1 MCLHSCLANPRLGTH
16 PVSCDE
22 SCRGGRVHTVL
33 LLVALLW
40 PLGHRGVGG
49 DRAHGRQGGCR
60 ACRTAPGEVTP
71 QAEGPE
77 QQL

>member
-1 MCLHSCLANPRLGTH
+1 M
-16 PVSCDE
+16 
-22 SCRGGRVHTVL
+22 HTVL
-33 LLVALLW
+33 LLVALPW

-49 DRAHGRQGGCR
+49 DRAHGRQGGCQ